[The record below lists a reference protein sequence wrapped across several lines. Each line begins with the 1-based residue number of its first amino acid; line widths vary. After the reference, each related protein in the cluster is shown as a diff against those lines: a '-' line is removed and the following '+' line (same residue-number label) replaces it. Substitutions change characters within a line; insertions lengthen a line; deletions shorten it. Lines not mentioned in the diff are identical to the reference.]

1 MAMSIR
7 NNIASLQAQ
16 NSLTKAQSDLG
27 TSLQRLS
34 TGYRINSS
42 ADDAAGLAI
51 SSKLEAQIGGLNQA
65 ARNGQDGISMI
76 QTAEGALDE
85 VQANLQR
92 MRDLSVQ
99 GSNAALSSSD
109 RANLNQEMQSLFTNI
124 NNIAT
129 RTKFNGQ
136 ALLNGSLTS
145 TQNVGASTLNVGTT
159 ATTTATATVTS
170 IDVSGAAANTV
181 FTLSAPVA
189 GTNTLR
195 MSATINGVATTQ
207 DVNVADIAAAGQDSA
222 ISFGT
227 FGVSIKLNGA
237 AAKTGI
243 DIAADLATLHIDTGN
258 GSSSAAFHVGA
269 NQNETETVSF
279 FNTQINGTNS
289 DANFT
294 ALNTALGTFNSTP
307 TVAAA
312 EGLIPAIDSVIGSIT
327 TGRAKL
333 GAAQNSL
340 THTINN
346 VKATAT
352 NLTASNSRIKD
363 VDVAAESAAMARSQI
378 ISQSAV
384 SVLAQA
390 NQMPQLALKLLG

>member
-16 NSLTKAQSDLG
+16 NSLTKAQNDLG

-85 VQANLQR
+85 VQSNLQR

-136 ALLNGSLTS
+136 ALLNGSLSTQQSNTS
-145 TQNVGASTLNVGTT
+145 TVLAGYSSTSAAGASVTNV
-159 ATTTATATVTS
+159 
-170 IDVSGAAANTV
+170 DVSGAAAGTT
-181 FTLSAPVA
+181 FTLSDQGA
-189 GTNTLR
+189 GVLR
-195 MSATINGVATTQ
+195 MSGTVNGQALTQ
-207 DVNVADIAAAGQDSA
+207 DVTLSAIGAAGGKSVA
-222 ISFGT
+222 SFGS
-227 FGVSIKLNGA
+227 FGISITMGGTAAVSA
-237 AAKTGI
+237 AN
-243 DIAADLATLHIDTGN
+243 LATGLDTGTVVTAAGN
-258 GSSSAAFHVGA
+258 ATAAFHVGA
-269 NQNETETVSF
+269 NQNETENATF
-279 FNTQINGTNS
+279 FDTQINGTNA

-294 ALNTALGTFNSTP
+294 ALNTALTNFNSTQNV
-307 TVAAA
+307 TNSEA
-312 EGLIPAIDSVIGSIT
+312 LIPAIDNVISSIT

-340 THTINN
+340 QHTINN

-363 VDVAAESAAMARSQI
+363 VDVASESAAMARSQI

>member
-7 NNIASLQAQ
+7 NNVASLQAQ

-85 VQANLQR
+85 VQSNLQR

-99 GSNAALSSSD
+99 ASNAALSASD
-109 RANLNQEMQSLFTNI
+109 RGNVNQEMQSLFNNI

-136 ALLNGSLTS
+136 ALLNGTLSTSQNLATS
-145 TQNVGASTLNVGTT
+145 TTVAGTAVT
-159 ATTTATATVTS
+159 GNAGVTS
-170 IDVSGAAANTV
+170 IDVSGAAAATT
-181 FTLSAPVA
+181 FTLTAGATAGDLVMSGTVNGQALTQTVSLSAI
-189 GTNTLR
+189 G
-195 MSATINGVATTQ
+195 
-207 DVNVADIAAAGQDSA
+207 AAGGKSTA
-222 ISFGT
+222 SFGT
-227 FGVSIKLNGA
+227 FGISLTMSGSAAETAANLATGLSTKTISTAAGSA
-237 AAKTGI
+237 AAQ
-243 DIAADLATLHIDTGN
+243 
-258 GSSSAAFHVGA
+258 FHVGA
-269 NQNETETVSF
+269 NQNETESATF
-279 FNTQINGTNS
+279 FDTQINGSNS

-294 ALNTALGTFNSTP
+294 ALNTALTNFAGSQSVTNSE
-307 TVAAA
+307 A
-312 EGLIPAIDSVIGSIT
+312 LIPAIDNVISSIT

-346 VKATAT
+346 VKAAAT

-363 VDVAAESAAMARSQI
+363 VDVASESAAMARSQI

-384 SVLAQA
+384 SVLSQA

>member
-27 TSLQRLS
+27 TSLNRLS

-85 VQANLQR
+85 VQSNLQR

-99 GSNAALSSSD
+99 ASNASLSSSD
-109 RANLNQEMQSLFTNI
+109 RANVNQEMQSLFNNI

-136 ALLNGSLTS
+136 SLLNGSLTS
-145 TQNVGASTLNVGTT
+145 TQDLTSSTVTVGTGFST
-159 ATTTATATVTS
+159 GAVATVTS
-170 IDVSGAAANTV
+170 VDVSSAAANTT
-181 FTLSAPVA
+181 FTLSDQGGGVV
-189 GTNTLR
+189 R
-195 MSATINGVATTQ
+195 MSATVNGQALTQ
-207 DVNVADIAAAGQDSA
+207 DVNANAIGAAGQDSVL
-222 ISFGT
+222 SFGT
-227 FGVSIKLNGA
+227 FGISIKMNGA
-237 AAKTGI
+237 GAKTAAE
-243 DIAADLATLHIDTGN
+243 IAGDMNTLAIATGA
-258 GSSSAAFHVGA
+258 GSGSAAFHVGA
-269 NQNETETVSF
+269 NQNETENAAF
-279 FNTQINGTNS
+279 FNVQINGSNS
-289 DANFT
+289 DGNFT
-294 ALNTALGTFNSTP
+294 ALNTALGNFNSAQSVTN
-307 TVAAA
+307 A
-312 EGLIPAIDSVIGSIT
+312 ESLIPAIDNVIGAIT

-333 GAAQNSL
+333 GAAENSL

-363 VDVAAESAAMARSQI
+363 VDVASESAAMARSQI

>member
-16 NSLTKAQSDLG
+16 NSLTKAQNDLG

-85 VQANLQR
+85 VQSNLQR

-136 ALLNGSLTS
+136 ALLNGSLSTSQNNTTS
-145 TQNVGASTLNVGTT
+145 TLTT
-159 ATTTATATVTS
+159 GATATGNAAVTN
-170 IDVSGAAANTV
+170 IDVSGAASGTT
-181 FTLSAPVA
+181 FTLTDQTGGV
-189 GTNTLR
+189 LR
-195 MSATINGVATTQ
+195 MSGTVNGQSLTQ
-207 DVNVADIAAAGQDSA
+207 DVTLAA
-222 ISFGT
+222 ISGAGGKSVATFGT
-227 FGVSIKLNGA
+227 FGVSITFGGTA
-237 AAKTGI
+237 AETAANLSAGVTG
-243 DIAADLATLHIDTGN
+243 LTVATATGS
-258 GSSSAAFHVGA
+258 GTAAFHVGA
-269 NQNETETVSF
+269 NQNETENATF
-279 FNTQINGTNS
+279 FDTQINSSNS
-289 DANFT
+289 DTNFT
-294 ALNTALGTFNSTP
+294 ALNTALSNFNGTQNVANSE
-307 TVAAA
+307 A
-312 EGLIPAIDSVIGSIT
+312 LIPAIDNVISSIT

-340 THTINN
+340 QHTINN

-363 VDVAAESAAMARSQI
+363 VDVASESAAMARSQI

>member
-51 SSKLEAQIGGLNQA
+51 SSKLESQIGGLNQA

-85 VQANLQR
+85 VQSNLQR

-99 GSNAALSSSD
+99 ASNASLSSSD
-109 RANLNQEMQSLFTNI
+109 RANVNQEMQSLFNNI

-136 ALLNGSLTS
+136 SLLNGSLQS
-145 TQNVGASTLNVGTT
+145 TQDLTASTLTVGQTYST
-159 ATTTATATVTS
+159 VGAATITG
-170 IDVSGAAANTV
+170 IDVSSAAANTT
-181 FTLSAPVA
+181 FTLSDQTGGVMRLS
-189 GTNTLR
+189 GTV
-195 MSATINGVATTQ
+195 NGQALTQ
-207 DVNVADIAAAGQDSA
+207 DVNVNSITAAGQDDV
-222 ISFGT
+222 ISFGS
-227 FGVSIKLNGA
+227 FGVSIKMNGA
-237 AAKTGI
+237 AAKTNAN
-243 DIAADLATLHIDTGN
+243 IAADLNGLTITTGS
-258 GSSSAAFHVGA
+258 GTGSAAFHVGA
-269 NQNETETVSF
+269 NQNETESAAF
-279 FNTQINGTNS
+279 FDTQINGTNS

-294 ALNTALGTFNSTP
+294 GLNTALGNFNSAQ
-307 TVAAA
+307 TVTNA
-312 EGLIPAIDSVIGSIT
+312 ESLIPAIDNVISSIT

-333 GAAQNSL
+333 GAAENSL

-363 VDVAAESAAMARSQI
+363 VDVASESAAMARSQI

-384 SVLAQA
+384 SVLSQA

>member
-1 MAMSIR
+1 MSIR

-16 NSLTKAQSDLG
+16 NSLTKAQGDLG

-136 ALLNGSLTS
+136 ALLNGSLSTS
-145 TQNVGASTLNVGTT
+145 QSGGT
-159 ATTTATATVTS
+159 V
-170 IDVSGAAANTV
+170 AAGKV
-181 FTLSAPVA
+181 VVA
-189 GTNTLR
+189 GTNT
-195 MSATINGVATTQ
+195 SVTGI
-207 DVNVADIAAAGQDSA
+207 DVSAAAANTTFTLTQAAGVVTMSGTVNGQALTQAVNASA
-222 ISFGT
+222 IGANGSSTLSFGT
-227 FGVSIKLNGA
+227 FGITLQIGSISGETA
-237 AAKTGI
+237 ANVAAGLTGTI
-243 DIAADLATLHIDTGN
+243 TTAA
-258 GSSSAAFHVGA
+258 GSAAAAFHVGA
-269 NQNETETVSF
+269 NQNETETATF
-279 FNTQINGTNS
+279 FDTQINGTNS

-294 ALNTALGTFNSTP
+294 ALNTALTNFNGAQNVTN
-307 TVAAA
+307 A
-312 EGLIPAIDSVIGSIT
+312 EALIPAIDNVIGSIT

-363 VDVAAESAAMARSQI
+363 VDVASESAAMARSQI